1 MSQTNNN
8 AHLILALIHVVIIVP
23 FLLYVGLAREQVP
36 ESVFKGVLA
45 LGVIVLFYQSY
56 KAYTK
61 ITENKSPWINYIH
74 IFLLAPLLLIIGH
87 YGKNT
92 NRKYFEMLLMFA
104 FAAGGY
110 HSLSIM
116 REIASR

>member
-1 MSQTNNN
+1 MNP
-8 AHLILALIHVVIIVP
+8 HIILALLHLVLIVP
-23 FLLYVGLAREQVP
+23 FLLYIGLVREQVP
-36 ESVFKGVLA
+36 ESVLKGVLA

-61 ITENKSPWINYIH
+61 IIDGKSPWINYIH
-74 IFLLAPLLLIIGH
+74 IFLLSPLLLIIGYH
-87 YGKNT
+87 GKNT

>member
-1 MSQTNNN
+1 
-8 AHLILALIHVVIIVP
+8 LALVHLLLIVP

-36 ESVFKGVLA
+36 ESVFKGVFA
-45 LGVIVLFYQSY
+45 LGLIVLFYQSY
-56 KAYTK
+56 KAYLK
-61 ITENKSPWINYIH
+61 ITDGKSPWINYIH

-92 NRKYFEMLLMFA
+92 NRKYFEMLLMFG

-110 HSLSIM
+110 HGLSMI

>member
-1 MSQTNNN
+1 MNS
-8 AHLILALIHVVIIVP
+8 HMILALVHLVVIVP

-36 ESVFKGVLA
+36 ETVFNGVFV
-45 LGVIVLFYQSY
+45 LGLVVLFYQSY
-56 KAYTK
+56 KAYLK
-61 ITENKSPWINYIH
+61 IAEGKSPWINYVH
-74 IFLLAPLLLIIGH
+74 IFLLAPLLLIIGYH
-87 YGKNT
+87 GKNT

-110 HSLSIM
+110 HSLSMM

>member
-1 MSQTNNN
+1 MNQ
-8 AHLILALIHVVIIVP
+8 HIILALVHLVIIVP
-23 FLLYVGLAREQVP
+23 FLLYIGLSREQVP
-36 ESVFKGVLA
+36 ESVFKGVFA
-45 LGVIVLFYQSY
+45 LGIIVLFYQSF

-61 ITENKSPWINYIH
+61 IMDGKSPWINYIH
-74 IFLLAPLLLIIGH
+74 IFLLAPLLVIIGN

-110 HSLSIM
+110 HSLSMI

>member
-1 MSQTNNN
+1 MNP
-8 AHLILALIHVVIIVP
+8 HMILALIHLVIIVP
-23 FLLYVGLAREQVP
+23 FLLYVGLGREQVP

-56 KAYTK
+56 KAYSK
-61 ITENKSPWINYIH
+61 ISDGKSPWINYIH
-74 IFLLAPLLLIIGH
+74 IFLLSPLLLIIGY
-87 YGKNT
+87 YGKNA

-110 HSLSIM
+110 HSLSMM